1 MTKFSLLLAGAL
13 SVTALLACTQQANTT
28 ASSATEKTS
37 RTQNISWSEYRARSA
52 ATRKLDDDFI
62 AAELKQL
69 GVSEPTLPAY
79 TKEFGFDTK
88 PPDAWFNSA
97 EGQRIMDNIV
107 SFQTPSGGWS
117 KRTDMAAK
125 ARVPGVAFGVEKKYI
140 PTFDN
145 SATSTQ
151 VALLARAFALTGK
164 QSYQDAFYRGL
175 ALIIEAQY
183 PHGGW
188 PQNYPLVGGY
198 HDHITYNDALMKD
211 LMNLLHRVS
220 LGQNE
225 YAFVSADAR
234 AEAATSLRKGTE
246 CVLNTQVIVNGA
258 RTIWGAQHDAI
269 TLAPTKARA
278 YEMASLSTMESAA
291 MLDFLMELDD
301 PSSAV
306 VDAVHAAIAWLEE
319 NKITGY
325 TWQRGDGPMIADAE
339 APPMWSRF
347 VEQGSGL
354 PVFGDRDG
362 SIYYE
367 ISEVSQE
374 RRESY
379 AWFTTAPNKVL
390 KKYAKWSKKYPQP
403 G

>member
-1 MTKFSLLLAGAL
+1 MNTFPLLLAGAL
-13 SVTALLACTQQANTT
+13 SVTALFACTQQVTT
-28 ASSATEKTS
+28 ATSSITEQTP
-37 RTQNISWSEYRARSA
+37 TQNISWSEYRARSEA
-52 ATRKLDDDFI
+52 ARKQDDDFI
-62 AAELKQL
+62 AAELKKL
-69 GVSEPTLPAY
+69 GVSEATLPAY
-79 TKEFGFDTK
+79 TKEFGLETK
-88 PPDAWFNSA
+88 QPDAWFNSA

-117 KRTDMAAK
+117 KRTDMAAQ
-125 ARVPGVAFGVEKKYI
+125 ARAPGVAFGVEKKYI

-151 VALLARAFALTGK
+151 VALLARAYTLTGK
-164 QSYQDAFYRGL
+164 QSYRGAFYRGL

-183 PHGGW
+183 PNGGW

-211 LMNLLHRVS
+211 LMSLLHKVS

-225 YAFVSADAR
+225 FAFVSADAR
-234 AEAATSLRKGTE
+234 AKAATSLRKGID
-246 CVLNTQVIVNGA
+246 CVLNTQVKANGV

-269 TLAPTKARA
+269 ALAPTKARA

-306 VDAVHAAIAWLEE
+306 VNAVHAAIAWFEE

-325 TWQRGDGPMIADAE
+325 SWQRGDGPMIANAD

-347 VEQGSGL
+347 VEQGSNL

-362 SIYYE
+362 SIHYE
-367 ISEVSQE
+367 ISELSRE
-374 RRESY
+374 RREGY
-379 AWFTTAPNKVL
+379 AWFTTAPNKAL
-390 KKYAKWSKKYPQP
+390 KKYSNWSKKYPRRI
-403 G
+403 